1 MATQTPIHHPKQA
14 AQTANQYPFRVTINT
29 LKNEAI
35 AVDLPCAYEP
45 GTGGE
50 SGPLES
56 EANVED
62 RIRIPL
68 WVDAAK
74 TKTVAVVSMGLAGV
88 QRFNVLDVLP
98 IGEGPNATILVV
110 ERRN

>member
-1 MATQTPIHHPKQA
+1 MATQTPRRHPRKNE
-14 AQTANQYPFRVTINT
+14 QTENRYPFRLTINT

-35 AVDLPCAYEP
+35 AVNLPCAYEP

-62 RIRIPL
+62 RIRIPM
-68 WVDAAK
+68 WVEAAK
-74 TKTVAVVSMGLAGV
+74 AKTVAVVSMGLAGV

-98 IGEGPNATILVV
+98 IGDGPNATILVV